1 MTNNFGSKTLALRSL
16 NYWRNRS
23 HLSYFALRSLLLR
36 SNDFDLGIVLSSAEA
51 LLPRIGSLSFSD
63 LIYKGTSDGKHS
75 YRTITA
81 LSPHFAI
88 LEAFILANLSTL
100 PATFHDEQVFSYRW
114 PKSKNPSRFFEFYR
128 QYYEERNE
136 LIHKAMQVCD
146 SSVAVSMDIKAFYPS
161 CSQEQCL
168 RVLAES
174 VRGYDFGGLTIRYVK
189 AIFSTV
195 SKGLPV
201 GPAISHV
208 IGNLVMRTLDSQLKK
223 IPSLL
228 YTRYVDDMVFVVKE
242 SDAEKTI
249 EAVQD
254 VFSSTDFECQ
264 QSKTDVTALSE
275 WRQHSPKYSSPSDS
289 DSFEAIESRIQMYLL
304 FKPQKAHFLTE
315 FLKDNSIS
323 LNVDWL
329 QSNLSNSRW
338 QGFVR
343 SQRKVKWLRDGWRA
357 AFLDNEASI
366 LKRCVVVRK
375 SMMRTYEN
383 LLQEPQPVS
392 KTAAK
397 WRNKKIGYLALR
409 LSQLFPRENLDY
421 LESSVSACD
430 LPSVTAILQD
440 LQRQTFEHSLPFPG
454 SAINFL
460 CAHWNVSGWEV
471 PTLNVEGNPALYS
484 ALSIVTQMSVN
495 IPEPSFNDINK
506 GAADLLRWLVEQPG
520 YPEAPLE
527 TFQRELQCIIS
538 GENFNDARK
547 IIQKTRFSDGEA
559 VDGASFAL
567 EVIASLQSG

>member
-1 MTNNFGSKTLALRSL
+1 MISSFGSKTLALRSL
-16 NYWRNRS
+16 NYWRSRS

-36 SNDFDLGIVLSSAEA
+36 SNDFDLDIVLSNAEA
-51 LLPRIGSLSFSD
+51 LLPRIGSLTFSD

-100 PATFHDEQVFSYRW
+100 PTTFHNEQVFSYRW
-114 PKSKNPSRFFEFYR
+114 PKSRNHSRFFEFYR

-136 LIHKAMQVCD
+136 LIQKTMQAYD
-146 SSVAVSMDIKAFYPS
+146 KSVAVSMDVKSFYPS

-168 RVLAES
+168 QVVHEA
-174 VRGYDFGGLTIRYVK
+174 VKGCDFGGLTIRYVE
-189 AIFSTV
+189 AILSTV
-195 SKGLPV
+195 KKGLPV

-208 IGNLVMRTLDSQLKK
+208 IGNLMMRTLDSQLRE

-228 YTRYVDDMVFVVKE
+228 YTRYVDDMIFVVKE

-249 EAVQD
+249 ALVQD
-254 VFSSTDFECQ
+254 ILSSTDLECQ
-264 QSKTDVTALSE
+264 KSKTDITDLSE
-275 WRQHSPKYSSPSDS
+275 WKQHSPKYSLPSNS
-289 DSFEAIESRIQMYLL
+289 DSFEAIESRIQTYLL
-304 FKPQKAHFLTE
+304 FKPQRAHFLVR

-329 QSNLSNSRW
+329 QSSLSSSRW
-338 QGFVR
+338 QGFIR
-343 SQRKVKWLRDGWRA
+343 SQRKAKWLRDGWRA
-357 AFLDNEASI
+357 AFLDDEASI
-366 LKRCVVVRK
+366 LQGCVVVRE
-375 SMMRTYEN
+375 SMRRTYEN

-397 WRNKKIGYLALR
+397 WKNKKIGYLALR
-409 LSQLFPRENLDY
+409 LSQLLPHENLNY
-421 LESSVSACD
+421 LESSVSSCD

-440 LQRQTFEHSLPFPG
+440 LQGQTFEHSLSFPG

-460 CAHWNVSGWEV
+460 CTHWNISGWEA

-484 ALSIVTQMSVN
+484 ALSIVTQISAS
-495 IPEPSFNDINK
+495 ISDPSSNDSNEN
-506 GAADLLRWLVEQPG
+506 AVALLMWIVKQPG
-520 YPEAPLE
+520 YPQAPLE
-527 TFQRELQCIIS
+527 TFERELQCIIN
-538 GENFNDARK
+538 GENFDDTRR

-559 VDGASFAL
+559 VDGSSFAL